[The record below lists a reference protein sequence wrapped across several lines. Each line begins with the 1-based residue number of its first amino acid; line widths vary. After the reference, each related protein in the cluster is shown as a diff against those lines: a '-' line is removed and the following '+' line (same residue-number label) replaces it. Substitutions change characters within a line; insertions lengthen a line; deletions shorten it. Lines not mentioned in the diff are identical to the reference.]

1 MYVIMTLAIL
11 LTEYKKL
18 KNLVGYKMPKRKF
31 AQALEN
37 DLIYA
42 LVVPC
47 KGDKKRLKE
56 LFTEIHLER
65 SEQLCCL
72 TNHSLHS

>member
-1 MYVIMTLAIL
+1 MYVTMTLAIL

-47 KGDKKRLKE
+47 KGDKK
-56 LFTEIHLER
+56 TAER
-65 SEQLCCL
+65 IIYRNTS
-72 TNHSLHS
+72 